1 MTRTPHIRPQW
12 TADQVPD
19 QTGRTFVVT
28 GANSGLGYEMT
39 QQLARRGAHV
49 VMAVRNLDRGQAAA
63 ARITAELPAARLD
76 VRRIDLGDLDSVRSF
91 ADRLHADGVAI
102 DVLVNNAGIMMPPYS
117 RSPQGYER
125 QFATNHLGHF
135 ALTGLLLD
143 AISGERDPRI
153 VTVTSFLH
161 KMGTLD
167 FDNLDGAR
175 GYRGVRFY
183 AQSKLANALFGLELD
198 RRLRAVASPIRSVL
212 AHPGYANTPLQSTGP
227 GGIRTQLLK
236 LAGKLMAQSAGQGA
250 LSQLYAATVPDVRGG
265 QLIGPDGKGERSGFP
280 TVVHP
285 SDTAMDPDL
294 ARHLWEVSEKLTGV
308 RYELPVPVDMTA

>member
-1 MTRTPHIRPQW
+1 MTRTPRATPKW
-12 TADQVPD
+12 TADQAPG
-19 QTGRTFVVT
+19 QTGRTFVIT
-28 GANSGLGYEMT
+28 GANSGLGFEMT
-39 QQLARRGAHV
+39 RQLARRDAHV
-49 VMAVRNLDRGQAAA
+49 VMAVRNLDRGRSAA
-63 ARITAELPAARLD
+63 ARITGEFPAARLD
-76 VRRIDLGDLDSVRSF
+76 VRDIDLGDLDSVQTF
-91 ADRLHADGVAI
+91 ADWLHAEGLPI
-102 DVLVNNAGIMMPPYS
+102 DVLVNNAGIMMPPYL
-117 RSPQGYER
+117 RSPQGFES

-143 AISGERDPRI
+143 AFRGERDPRI
-153 VTVTSFLH
+153 VTVTSFMH
-161 KMGTLD
+161 KRGAVD
-167 FDNLDGAR
+167 FDNFDGTR
-175 GYRGVRFY
+175 GYKGVGFY
-183 AQSKLANALFGLELD
+183 TQSKLANVLFGLELD